1 MKTDWTEQ
9 ATVALISHTEVGGSE
24 WVAAGGA
31 AGNNHNIPYTTLLQG
46 AGPVLSI
53 TIQLTSPKRFLDLT
67 NKYSR
72 LPYANKCFVIKY

>member
-46 AGPVLSI
+46 AGPVLNI
-53 TIQLTSPKRFLDLT
+53 TIQLTPAIRFLDVA
-67 NKYSR
+67 NKYST
-72 LPYANKCFVIKY
+72 LPYANKCIAIK